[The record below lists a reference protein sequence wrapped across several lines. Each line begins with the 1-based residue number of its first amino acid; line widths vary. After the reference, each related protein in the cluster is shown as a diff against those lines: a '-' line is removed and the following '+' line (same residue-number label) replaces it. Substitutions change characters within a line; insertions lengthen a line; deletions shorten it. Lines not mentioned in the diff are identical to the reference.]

1 MKKIVYIATI
11 LLALVSCQSV
21 PENERLISVDPGE
34 IRSNRT
40 TLICEFSGV
49 KCVNC
54 PDAAEEAHRMLGLW
68 PENLVVVEV
77 HPPSNP
83 FCQNAKYDYT
93 CPAADIYYKRFGG
106 SAETGFPTGI
116 INLTGEFTAYSNWS
130 GAFIQAAVEQ
140 STLHLAAEVR
150 YTDESRSLSADVTI
164 ANLDTKS
171 QNLHL
176 IGWLTE
182 DSIVGAQRM
191 PDGTT
196 KSNYVHNHI
205 LRDTLTQ
212 AWGEPVALVASHE
225 LHLDYVVPEKYVAEH
240 CNLVLLALR
249 DEEVVQAMQMKIK

>member
-54 PDAAEEAHRMLGLW
+54 PDAAEEAHRMLEMW

-116 INLTGEFTAYSNWS
+116 INLTGVFTAYSLWS
-130 GAFIQAAVEQ
+130 SVYASSAVKQ
-140 STLHLAAEVR
+140 STLHLSAEVS
-150 YTDESRSLSADVTI
+150 YTEESRSLSADVTLS
-164 ANLDTKS
+164 NLDTKP
-171 QNLHL
+171 QELHL

-196 KSNYVHNHI
+196 KSDYVHNHI

-212 AWGEPVALVASHE
+212 AWGEPVALVASHD
-225 LHLDYVVPEKYVAEH
+225 LHLDYVVPEKCNPEH